1 MESPRAGPA
10 LTCRVSALVRL
21 PCCGCSVCKDE
32 RKLLT
37 RPCRCPQPA
46 GCSHWVPG
54 QMQVVRAEVPLAAFT
69 PALGAQH
76 NSSSKSFL
84 IQAGTWCLQTSVT
97 AKTRAQCFA
106 LDKGSCRVSA
116 SAVRAAQPGLPGL
129 PSSPRLQRSPCLFPG
144 QKANSER
151 ENEEQ
156 AKALGSVFQLLL
168 PVFQGRTTSNRCL
181 PAEGPQPQVGARS
194 WDAVRERWRGLAR
207 VCCVSSVRP
216 ALKKGTK

>member
-1 MESPRAGPA
+1 MESPRAGPT
-10 LTCRVSALVRL
+10 LTCRVSAHVRL
-21 PCCGCSVCKDE
+21 LGCGCPVCKDE

-37 RPCRCPQPA
+37 RPCHCLQPA
-46 GCSHWVPG
+46 GCSHWVLG
-54 QMQVVRAEVPLAAFT
+54 LMQVVRTELPLAAFA
-69 PALGAQH
+69 PALGVQH

-116 SAVRAAQPGLPGL
+116 SAVRAAQPGLPGMS
-129 PSSPRLQRSPCLFPG
+129 SSPRLQHSPCLFPG
-144 QKANSER
+144 QKENNER

-156 AKALGSVFQLLL
+156 GKALGSVFQLLL
-168 PVFQGRTTSNRCL
+168 PVFQGRTTSNRWL

-194 WDAVRERWRGLAR
+194 WDAVRERWRCLAR